1 MGIEKPSKVNSSMK
15 MFLVLALAAVAL
27 AEPEAD
33 PAFFYSSGLYSGLNF
48 PWSSMTQGSWNNP
61 QVYNNPMMYKNP
73 AFYKNP
79 MVYRN
84 PLVYKDNFVYRNP
97 VIAAPF
103 VSNYAAPTMA
113 APAQVVSNYG
123 RPDQF
128 TAQATPFGQVL
139 GLPKYIAKNGPTE
152 HVVQKR
158 EAEADADLVFSRT
171 GVASVFSQP
180 AVYNQQMAFQQPAV
194 YNQQMPF
201 QQPAVYN
208 QQIAFQQPAV
218 YNQQIA
224 FQQPAVYKEQMAFQ
238 QPAMPMAPV
247 VSSYATPAMP
257 FNNAFDQ
264 INVAMPFNNAGVYR
278 AFDQSNVAITPFGET
293 HPSNIGVCFNNM
305 GQQVPC

>member
-1 MGIEKPSKVNSSMK
+1 MGHFIEKPSEVNSSMK
-15 MFLVLALAAVAL
+15 MFVVLALAAVAL

-48 PWSSMTQGSWNNP
+48 PWSAMTQGSWNNP

-79 MVYRN
+79 
-84 PLVYKDNFVYRNP
+84 LVYRNP
-97 VIAAPF
+97 VVASPF

-128 TAQATPFGQVL
+128 PAQATPFGQVL
-139 GLPKYIAKNGPTE
+139 GLPKYIAKNGPAE

-158 EAEADADLVFSRT
+158 EAEAEADADLVFSRT
-171 GVASVFSQP
+171 GVASIFSQP
-180 AVYNQQMAFQQPAV
+180 AVYNQQMP
-194 YNQQMPF
+194 
-201 QQPAVYN
+201 
-208 QQIAFQQPAV
+208 
-218 YNQQIA
+218 

-293 HPSNIGVCFNNM
+293 HSSNIGLCFNNM